1 MVIGSQSFHSDTG
14 AYTVFSCRR
23 QCNHFTTLSCTDHED
38 TLMLHGRRAPLAG
51 LLVSRLGI
59 ADALG
64 QDLGVLVGSVL

>member
-1 MVIGSQSFHSDTG
+1 
-14 AYTVFSCRR
+14 
-23 QCNHFTTLSCTDHED
+23 
-38 TLMLHGRRAPLAG
+38 MLHGRRAPLAG